1 MCRLAITSL
10 SRPFC
15 VSRAHHASMPFLCCR
30 KGETVPPP
38 PVGSFLEA
46 GLQQAAQERLVLL
59 VGPSAYRCVAQCL
72 GNIRWFEAL
81 NQANRGVRRGSPTFT
96 AVNIARNHGEKWP
109 TVYIIADFD
118 LDHVIPVR
126 RGGPTCRVNL
136 STERRTGA
144 MLYCPAMYPSDSV
157 ILKTHPGFPMVRPA
171 DLPGLKAG
179 VFSPLWTA
187 QRATPRLAETFHP
200 TGRASS
206 QISDSK
212 CVTRGYRRAG
222 GCRDSANIQYLI
234 TGIGRT
240 PRFLGLQLIQLL
252 HNRDTPSSCRHG
264 GHRVSRV
271 V

>member
-1 MCRLAITSL
+1 MFLCSLNMCRLAITSL

-38 PVGSFLEA
+38 PVGSFLEVRAAAGCPRAA
-46 GLQQAAQERLVLL
+46 GLACWTLCL
-59 VGPSAYRCVAQCL
+59 RCVAQCL
-72 GNIRWFEAL
+72 GNISWFEAL
-81 NQANRGVRRGSPTFT
+81 NQANRGVCRGSPTFT

-118 LDHVIPVR
+118 FDHVIPVR

-179 VFSPLWTA
+179 ILSTMDRTKSHAP
-187 QRATPRLAETFHP
+187 PR
-200 TGRASS
+200 
-206 QISDSK
+206 
-212 CVTRGYRRAG
+212 
-222 GCRDSANIQYLI
+222 
-234 TGIGRT
+234 
-240 PRFLGLQLIQLL
+240 
-252 HNRDTPSSCRHG
+252 
-264 GHRVSRV
+264 
-271 V
+271 